1 MTVSFLRSIY
11 EQLRGKMN
19 DINSKMI
26 YDGYKSLSD
35 KVDNLEFM
43 AKRLHSYINDH
54 RSAIIELDNKV
65 DSLLFDNEMDE
76 CFCENDEEEIRDAM
90 RYSDINTLIL
100 LVRNIMSE
108 ERMTLHDVIKRLIS
122 DV

>member
-1 MTVSFLRSIY
+1 
-11 EQLRGKMN
+11 MN

-65 DSLLFDNEMDE
+65 DSLLFDNEIE
-76 CFCENDEEEIRDAM
+76 GCYCEDDEEDIRDAM

-100 LVRNIMSE
+100 LVRNIMNE

>member
-1 MTVSFLRSIY
+1 
-11 EQLRGKMN
+11 MN

-35 KVDNLEFM
+35 KVDNLEFI

-65 DSLLFDNEMDE
+65 DSLLNDNEME
-76 CFCENDEEEIRDAM
+76 RCFCENDEEEMRDAM
-90 RYSDINTLIL
+90 KYSDINTLIL
-100 LVRNIMSE
+100 LVRNVMKE
-108 ERMTLHDVIKRLIS
+108 EKLSLHDVIKRLIN